1 MDKLKKNIIILIVSM
16 IILIII
22 IILGILL
29 LNKKQEENNNVA
41 INESDPGEEV
51 DFENSQLHD
60 LTDKN
65 QYYTVRN
72 CINAFIKSLYNDNSI
87 YYLGEEK
94 EEELQKEY
102 VYNLIDSEYRKNNS
116 ITEENVLTKIK
127 TFDEEKLF
135 VPIKMKVLEK
145 ENVYKYVAYGVITNL
160 SNYQDAQEIYIMVN
174 LDNNNNTFSI
184 EPVNKNYNSIDE
196 INVENE
202 NSLIE
207 ENDNNSYKVQSV
219 TNEYIA
225 NEYFVL
231 YKRLALS
238 DPELLYNMF
247 SNEYKGVRFGSLNEF
262 KNYINNNKEEIMKIN
277 MGQYLVDTYDEYTEF
292 VAKDQFG
299 NYYVFDE
306 NNSKGDVDIRL
317 DTYTIPTEKFKTEY
331 DKAESEKKVQMNID
345 KFIQM
350 VNRHDYKTSY
360 NCIADGFKNN
370 YFDTQDKFENYI
382 KNAFF
387 EYNNFEFENIQQKGN
402 NLYTCTVTLTDLTG
416 NSNDTK
422 KITIIMQLNDNY
434 DFKMS
439 FSV

>member
-29 LNKKQEENNNVA
+29 LNKKQEEKNNAA
-41 INESDPGEEV
+41 IDVSDPGEEV

-102 VYNLIDSEYRKNNS
+102 VYNLIDSEYRKSNN

-160 SNYQDAQEIYIMVN
+160 SDYQDAQKIYIMVN

-184 EPVNKNYNSIDE
+184 DPVNNNYNSIDE

-247 SNEYKGVRFGSLNEF
+247 SNEYKSARFGSLNEF

-277 MGQYLVDTYDEYTEF
+277 MRQYLVDTYDGYTEF

-306 NNSKGDVDIRL
+306 NNSKGDIDIKL
-317 DTYTIPTEKFKTEY
+317 DTYTISTEKFKTEY

-387 EYNNFEFENIQQKGN
+387 EYNNFEFENIEQKGN

>member
-29 LNKKQEENNNVA
+29 LNKKQEEKNNVA
-41 INESDPGEEV
+41 IDVSDPGEEV

-102 VYNLIDSEYRKNNS
+102 VYNLIDSEYRKSNN

-160 SNYQDAQEIYIMVN
+160 SDYQDAQKIYIMVN

-184 EPVNKNYNSIDE
+184 DPVNNNYNSIDE

-247 SNEYKGVRFGSLNEF
+247 SNEYKSARFGSLNEF

-306 NNSKGDVDIRL
+306 NNSKGDIDIKL
-317 DTYTIPTEKFKTEY
+317 DTYTILTEKFKTEY

-387 EYNNFEFENIQQKGN
+387 EYNNFEFENIEQKGN

-416 NSNDTK
+416 NSKDTK

-434 DFKMS
+434 DYKMS

>member
-1 MDKLKKNIIILIVSM
+1 MNITQLNAKSLLLVIVSAG
-16 IILIII
+16 
-22 IILGILL
+22 LGIDSASLSISGDDSSSFL
-29 LNKKQEENNNVA
+29 YA
-41 INESDPGEEV
+41 IR
-51 DFENSQLHD
+51 
-60 LTDKN
+60 K
-65 QYYTVRN
+65 YTT
-72 CINAFIKSLYNDNSI
+72 INTR
-87 YYLGEEK
+87 
-94 EEELQKEY
+94 
-102 VYNLIDSEYRKNNS
+102 LITAISP
-116 ITEENVLTKIK
+116 V
-127 TFDEEKLF
+127 F
-135 VPIKMKVLEK
+135 V
-145 ENVYKYVAYGVITNL
+145 
-160 SNYQDAQEIYIMVN
+160 
-174 LDNNNNTFSI
+174 
-184 EPVNKNYNSIDE
+184 

-247 SNEYKGVRFGSLNEF
+247 SNEYKSARFGSLNEF

-277 MGQYLVDTYDEYTEF
+277 MGQYLVDAYDEYTEF

-306 NNSKGDVDIRL
+306 NNSKGDVEIKL

-360 NCIADGFKNN
+360 N
-370 YFDTQDKFENYI
+370 
-382 KNAFF
+382 
-387 EYNNFEFENIQQKGN
+387 
-402 NLYTCTVTLTDLTG
+402 
-416 NSNDTK
+416 
-422 KITIIMQLNDNY
+422 
-434 DFKMS
+434 
-439 FSV
+439 

>member
-29 LNKKQEENNNVA
+29 LNKKQEENNNVV

-160 SNYQDAQEIYIMVN
+160 SDYQDAQEIYIMVN

-238 DPELLYNMF
+238 NPELLYNMF

-306 NNSKGDVDIRL
+306 NNSKGDVEIKL
-317 DTYTIPTEKFKTEY
+317 DTYTIQTEKFKTEY

-387 EYNNFEFENIQQKGN
+387 EYNNFEFENIEQKGN

>member
-29 LNKKQEENNNVA
+29 LNKKQEEKNNAA
-41 INESDPGEEV
+41 IDVSDPGEEV

-102 VYNLIDSEYRKNNS
+102 VYNLIDSEYRKSNN

-160 SNYQDAQEIYIMVN
+160 SDYQDAQEIYIMVN

-184 EPVNKNYNSIDE
+184 DPVNNNYNSIDE

-247 SNEYKGVRFGSLNEF
+247 SNEYKSARFGSLNEF
-262 KNYINNNKEEIMKIN
+262 KNYINNNIMDIE
-277 MGQYLVDTYDEYTEF
+277 V
-292 VAKDQFG
+292 VA
-299 NYYVFDE
+299 E
-306 NNSKGDVDIRL
+306 N
-317 DTYTIPTEKFKTEY
+317 
-331 DKAESEKKVQMNID
+331 
-345 KFIQM
+345 
-350 VNRHDYKTSY
+350 
-360 NCIADGFKNN
+360 
-370 YFDTQDKFENYI
+370 
-382 KNAFF
+382 
-387 EYNNFEFENIQQKGN
+387 
-402 NLYTCTVTLTDLTG
+402 
-416 NSNDTK
+416 
-422 KITIIMQLNDNY
+422 
-434 DFKMS
+434 
-439 FSV
+439 